1 MKIYVERFLAAIRMD
16 ADLVWEKRGGVR
28 PWPKL
33 EPRYRKIVQLMA
45 EKYERQEEF
54 YLSISDDLLTESL
67 YFWQHNEEVRST
79 VVYDF
84 VSSLYDDFVRGYEDY
99 ARRKAVLRLMLLRF
113 NGLGG
118 VLRHVYSYIP
128 TDS

>member
-1 MKIYVERFLAAIRMD
+1 MNRYVERFLAAIRMD
-16 ADLVWEKRGGVR
+16 ADLVWEKRGGDR

-54 YLSISDDLLTESL
+54 YLSMSDDLLTESL

-84 VSSLYDDFVRGYEDY
+84 VSSLYDDFVKGYEDY
-99 ARRKAVLRLMLLRF
+99 VRRKEVLRLMLLRF

-128 TDS
+128 TDP